1 MHDAF
6 AHLYN
11 YYTKNYA
18 GISDTGLIIAIYTY
32 LAIATHAGYSY
43 S

>member
-6 AHLYN
+6 THLYN

-18 GISDTGLIIAIYTY
+18 SISDTGLIIAIYCNSY
-32 LAIATHAGYSY
+32 THAGYS
-43 S
+43 